1 MQDTEKWCSMQ
12 EITEYLGV
20 SRETILNWIEKRNM
34 PAIKAGRLWK
44 FKISVVDAWLKSG
57 GAIPMVSLL
66 DLQSTSMP
74 SIAKKF
80 VESHLSPRLSII
92 SLKEALR
99 ILITSIAD
107 QIPKVDFSSVEIV
120 ISLPAL

>member
-92 SLKEALR
+92 SLKEGICITIVLPEPIIS
-99 ILITSIAD
+99 IL
-107 QIPKVDFSSVEIV
+107 
-120 ISLPAL
+120 